1 MVFVLFSVP
10 RFPTFISYTSPGVT
24 VTSLIYARP
33 PPPPPVPATQPPPPP
48 PAYGVMPPQQQYQ
61 QQHQWNS
68 SSAGAGGTG
77 ETAGWDPNSYYGTN
91 YGADASG
98 GAGGFNW
105 WENSSGD

>member
-1 MVFVLFSVP
+1 
-10 RFPTFISYTSPGVT
+10 
-24 VTSLIYARP
+24 
-33 PPPPPVPATQPPPPP
+33 
-48 PAYGVMPPQQQYQ
+48 MPPQQQYQ